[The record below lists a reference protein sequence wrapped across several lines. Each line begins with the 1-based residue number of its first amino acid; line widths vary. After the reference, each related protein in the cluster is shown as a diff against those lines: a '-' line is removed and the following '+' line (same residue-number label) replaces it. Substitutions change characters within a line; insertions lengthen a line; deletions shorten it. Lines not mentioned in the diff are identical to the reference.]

1 MSVEV
6 IGLFAAGTGGT
17 QDALAQI
24 DIPQDGFLLG
34 VDWDGYAIFDANNES
49 IAVELSFIATTQLLT
64 NDVRGRIS
72 SISGFNQLLT
82 SGIAT
87 MVMQKY
93 VDLKEITVAGG
104 ERLYLHILA
113 VAGVVSTVRCN
124 LHFEMRG
131 GTTRRSARRR

>member
-17 QDALAQI
+17 QDALAQV
-24 DIPQDGFLLG
+24 DVPQDGFLLG
-34 VDWDGYAIFDANNES
+34 LDWDAYAIFDANNES
-49 IAVELSFIATTQLLT
+49 LAVELSFIATNQLLT

-72 SISGFNQLLT
+72 SISAFNQLLT
-82 SGIAT
+82 SGIG
-87 MVMQKY
+87 VISVQKY
-93 VDLKEITVAGG
+93 VDLQEITVAGG
-104 ERLYLHILA
+104 ERLYLHLLA

-131 GTTRRSARRR
+131 GSTRRSARRR